1 MLGNI
6 SVMGAIKCIRRFVNE
21 QKLAKRRLPGSM
33 LPSGCERI
41 TWLCVRSVSAL
52 KAQWLTVRCLQIRRS
67 LSAVLR
73 VINLW
78 QRMKTSNGLPMQRTH
93 LQPMLDLFYFSC
105 CFLAK
110 STACEISRD
119 MDAKDFIS
127 SVSGSAQS
135 HFSRNMF
142 STSESIEFRSLGSR
156 LHTSVSAFFV

>member
-1 MLGNI
+1 MLGNM
-6 SVMGAIKCIRRFVNE
+6 SVMGAGKCIRSFVNE
-21 QKLAKRRLPGSM
+21 QLAKRGFSGSM

-41 TWLCVRSVSAL
+41 TGLYVRSVSAL
-52 KAQWLTVRCLQIRRS
+52 KAQRLTVLCLQICRS
-67 LSAVLR
+67 RSAIFR
-73 VINLW
+73 VINLCL
-78 QRMKTSNGLPMQRTH
+78 RMKTSNGLPMHRTR

-110 STACEISRD
+110 STACEISSD

-156 LHTSVSAFFV
+156 LPTSVSAFFV